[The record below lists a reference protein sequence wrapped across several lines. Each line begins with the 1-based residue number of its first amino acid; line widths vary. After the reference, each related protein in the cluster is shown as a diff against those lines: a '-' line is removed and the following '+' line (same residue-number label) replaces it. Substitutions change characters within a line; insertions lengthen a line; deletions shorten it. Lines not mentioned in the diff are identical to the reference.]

1 MRWIIITITVISIL
15 SSCSNGLNY
24 KNLPFFKGT
33 FLKIEKITEI
43 SVCNPQNIEHCITKK
58 YGSTASSFLIE
69 HKKNKS
75 YLITSAHVCVNDYG
89 RLIYLPKFKA
99 KVKFYGL
106 DLNLKKYDYKIE
118 KVDFENDLC
127 LVSTKRMKKKP
138 YKIAR
143 KNPKLGEYVYNIA
156 APRDIF
162 GKGMVPLF
170 SGHYSGQAHD
180 RSIFSVPAIGGSSGS
195 PVLNKNGEVI
205 GVISAVTKN
214 FNNLAMAS
222 TLKSIKELIKNGI
235 P

>member
-1 MRWIIITITVISIL
+1 MGRYIFTLLVISIL
-15 SSCSNGLNY
+15 SSCSNGILQTNF
-24 KNLPFFKGT
+24 PFFKGT

-43 SVCNPQNIEHCITKK
+43 SVCNPRNLKHCITKK
-58 YGSTASSFLIE
+58 YGSTASSFLIK
-69 HKKNKS
+69 HKKDKS
-75 YLITSAHVCVNDYG
+75 YVITSAHVCVNDYG

-99 KVKFYGL
+99 KVQFYGL

-143 KNPKLGEYVYNIA
+143 KNPKLGEHVYNIA

-170 SGHYSGQAHD
+170 SGHYSGQAYD
-180 RSIFSVPAIGGSSGS
+180 RSIFSVPAFGGSSGS

-214 FNNLAMAS
+214 FNNIAMAS